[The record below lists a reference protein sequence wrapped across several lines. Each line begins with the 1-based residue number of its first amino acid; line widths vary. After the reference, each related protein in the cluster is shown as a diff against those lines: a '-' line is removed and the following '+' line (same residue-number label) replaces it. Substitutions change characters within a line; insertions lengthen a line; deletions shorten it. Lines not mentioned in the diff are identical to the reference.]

1 MRAVTAVAGA
11 FVVVA
16 GVVACSISTGNS
28 DGNKGGGPTTILN
41 ETFSSGSLSNW
52 IILLGT
58 PTISASVGNPVPSAF
73 LSNADMKTAGTT
85 TMTNGLTIT
94 ADIRVDSG
102 SAAFRLV
109 QPGSP
114 IAVVHVFRDSA
125 VYVICTS
132 SDCQES
138 SAPLAEDSAWH
149 RYRFV
154 YDAGTSSGRWLR
166 DGTNQYSVANVP
178 ALGTVFLKA
187 GMFSKDTAG
196 PSGGYYDNV
205 VVTTP

>member
-11 FVVVA
+11 FVVAA
-16 GVVACSISTGNS
+16 GAGACSISTG
-28 DGNKGGGPTTILN
+28 DGHNGGGPTTILN
-41 ETFSSGSLSNW
+41 ETFGNGSLSNW

-58 PTISASVGNPVPSAF
+58 PTISANVGNPFPSAF

-85 TMTNGLTIT
+85 TMAGGLTIR

-132 SDCQES
+132 TDCSETS
-138 SAPLAEDSAWH
+138 TPLAEDSAWH
-149 RYRFV
+149 QYRFV
-154 YDAGTSSGRWLR
+154 YDASTSGGQWQR
-166 DGTNQYSVANVP
+166 DGTNQYSLANVP
-178 ALGTVFLKA
+178 ALATVFLKL